1 MTAWRVQAI
10 KEEDMNLFEKY
21 YDKEYEKER
30 DKFVPPAEKY
40 ANNLCGASIK
50 TRNEEERSAWNS
62 KWNLTFHKKMNRLSL
77 CLFKGDCST
86 S

>member
-1 MTAWRVQAI
+1 
-10 KEEDMNLFEKY
+10 MNLFEKY
-21 YDKEYEKER
+21 YDKEYKKER

-62 KWNLTFHKKMNRLSL
+62 KWNLTFHKKMNQLSM
-77 CLFKGDCST
+77 CLFKDKKGKESET
-86 S
+86 NTVVREVL